1 MHFTKYHGLGND
13 FVFLDGAV
21 ALSVNDPAALAVR
34 LCNRRTGIG
43 ADGLVLLLPSQKADV
58 RMRIFN
64 SDGSEAEMCGNAS
77 RCVPMHLLR
86 SGQTHKKQIVLET
99 LAGPIETEIIDEK
112 NNLVRVNM
120 GRPRDTQ
127 LPFSVSL
134 DGQTW
139 TGTCVSMG
147 NPHFVVQVEDVEQ
160 FPVDKIGPQLEVHSA
175 FPHKTN
181 VEFVQILNEHTV
193 RMRVWE
199 RGAGITQAC
208 GTGACATAA
217 ACVLNKLTGP
227 QVTVK
232 LDGGDLQIAWPDQQE
247 IWMTGPATYVFEGDV
262 K

>member
-13 FVFLDGAV
+13 FIFLEGAV
-21 ALSVNDPAALAVR
+21 ALGVQDPAALAVR

-86 SGQTHKKQIVLET
+86 SGQTHKTQLVLET
-99 LAGPIETEIIDEK
+99 LAGPIATEIIDGP
-112 NNLVRVNM
+112 NSLVRVNM
-120 GRPRDTQ
+120 GRPRDIQ
-127 LPFSVSL
+127 FPFSVSL
-134 DGQTW
+134 NGQTW
-139 TGTCVSMG
+139 TGTNVSMG
-147 NPHFVVQVEDVEQ
+147 NPHFVVQVEEVEK
-160 FPVDKIGPQLEVHSA
+160 FPVDKIGPQLETHPA

-181 VEFVQILNEHTV
+181 VEFVQILDPNTV

-208 GTGACATAA
+208 GTGACATAV
-217 ACVLNKLTGP
+217 ACVRNKLTGP

-232 LDGGDLQIAWPDQQE
+232 LDGGDLQIAWPNQQE

>member
-181 VEFVQILNEHTV
+181 VEFV
-193 RMRVWE
+193 
-199 RGAGITQAC
+199 
-208 GTGACATAA
+208 
-217 ACVLNKLTGP
+217 
-227 QVTVK
+227 
-232 LDGGDLQIAWPDQQE
+232 
-247 IWMTGPATYVFEGDV
+247 
-262 K
+262 